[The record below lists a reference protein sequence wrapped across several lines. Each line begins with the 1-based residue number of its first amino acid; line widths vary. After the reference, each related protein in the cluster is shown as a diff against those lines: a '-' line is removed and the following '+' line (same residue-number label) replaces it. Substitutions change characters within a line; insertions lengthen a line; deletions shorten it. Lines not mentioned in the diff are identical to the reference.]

1 MLEQGEPRLQQDS
14 GYRREETETQGKCH
28 VMTEGDWSDVAANQ
42 GMPMTD
48 DYHQKRGETMKES
61 PSETSERVWHC

>member
-1 MLEQGEPRLQQDS
+1 MSCDDR
-14 GYRREETETQGKCH
+14 
-28 VMTEGDWSDVAANQ
+28 GDWSDVAANQ